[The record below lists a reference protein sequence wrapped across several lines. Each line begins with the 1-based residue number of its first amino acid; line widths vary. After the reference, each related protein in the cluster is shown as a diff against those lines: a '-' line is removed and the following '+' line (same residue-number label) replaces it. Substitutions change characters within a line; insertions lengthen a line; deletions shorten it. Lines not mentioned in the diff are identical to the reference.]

1 MKFLKISIPVFLLFL
16 TGVAI
21 MAPIGPLPGFLIHG
35 APTEV
40 PANWPDTSDE
50 HEILLQ
56 VDGVLPRVVIIWV
69 VDYENDLYVF
79 GGTTSGWVQLIGE
92 SAPVKMRLDNSTFD
106 LIAERVT
113 DDLVA
118 ITPAYRDKYRAD
130 YPEIIESGDLDVNK
144 ADESF
149 RVFRLVRPS
158 T

>member
-21 MAPIGPLPGFLIHG
+21 MAPIGPLPGFFIHG
-35 APTEV
+35 TPTEV
-40 PANWPDTSDE
+40 PTSWPDTTDE
-50 HEILLQ
+50 HKILLQ

-113 DDLVA
+113 DDLEA
-118 ITPAYRDKYRAD
+118 ITTAYRDKYRAD

-149 RVFRLVRPS
+149 RVFRLERPS

>member
-1 MKFLKISIPVFLLFL
+1 MKFLKISIPIFLLFL

-21 MAPIGPLPGFLIHG
+21 MAPIGPLPGFFIHG
-35 APTEV
+35 TPTEV
-40 PANWPDTSDE
+40 PASWPDTSDE

-79 GGTTSGWVQLIGE
+79 GGTTSSWVQLIGE

-118 ITPAYRDKYRAD
+118 ITTAYRDKYRAD

-149 RVFRLVRPS
+149 RVFRLQRPS

>member
-21 MAPIGPLPGFLIHG
+21 MAPIGPLPGFFIHG
-35 APTEV
+35 TPTEV
-40 PANWPDTSDE
+40 PTSWPDTSDE
-50 HEILLQ
+50 HKILLQ

-118 ITPAYRDKYRAD
+118 ITTAYRDKYRAD

-149 RVFRLVRPS
+149 RVFRLERPS